1 MRSLLTPTQVD
12 ATSPNPGKYLFE
24 KLLSGM
30 FLGEAARN
38 ILHTLAKEVP
48 GLFRTKPAAAAA
60 TPQPAGSAAPA
71 TATAVPAPFAKAGA
85 LPTATLAK
93 IAEDGSWKLLKTR
106 VILARELGVYRPSRK
121 AGEVAQRVCRMVTQ
135 RSAEL
140 TAMALIAILRHTGW
154 GAGVKAGAEGAGE
167 LPKKVTVAF
176 DGGVYE
182 RFGLFRTMLYD
193 ALVRQ
198 VGAELAG
205 HVNFALSHDGS
216 ALGAAVLAAAATA
229 AAAAAYK

>member
-1 MRSLLTPTQVD
+1 MD

-48 GLFRTKPAAAAA
+48 GLFRSK
-60 TPQPAGSAAPA
+60 PA
-71 TATAVPAPFAKAGA
+71 TAAAPGSGTPDAAASAIPAPLAKVGA
-85 LPTATLAK
+85 LPTATLSK

-140 TAMALIAILRHTGW
+140 TAMAVIAILRHSGW
-154 GAGVKAGAEGAGE
+154 GAGVKAGLGEEGAGE

-182 RFGLFRTMLYD
+182 RFGLFRTMLQD

-205 HVNFALSHDGS
+205 QVSCTLSHDGS